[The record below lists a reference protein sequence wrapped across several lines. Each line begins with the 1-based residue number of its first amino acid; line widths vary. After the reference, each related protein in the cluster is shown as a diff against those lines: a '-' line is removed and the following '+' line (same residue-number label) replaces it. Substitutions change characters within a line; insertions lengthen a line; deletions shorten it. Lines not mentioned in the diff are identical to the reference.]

1 MMVNGSSDLRRPV
14 GRTAGAPIQHPW
26 RVLWRA
32 GRAHV
37 RPWSA
42 SALASLSVLGVLTC
56 GVSYAQ
62 DGGTTGS
69 ATPPADPAPAAAPAE
84 SPEEAAIPREF
95 LRDLHTAE
103 AQVHDLQERV
113 FRSKATLELLRELVV
128 EGSGTGSTLKIT
140 HVDDLTR
147 DYTVE
152 GVQYYLDGKP
162 VFTWA
167 LSDGTPIPDEG
178 VTVED
183 GAVAP
188 GTHAVQ
194 VTLSLRGNGG
204 KMFDYVQDY
213 RFKVE
218 SSYSFEVQA
227 GMSTKLTVHAV
238 AKGGVKKAFTERP
251 TVQYEVR
258 SETVR
263 PE

>member
-1 MMVNGSSDLRRPV
+1 M
-14 GRTAGAPIQHPW
+14 
-26 RVLWRA
+26 
-32 GRAHV
+32 
-37 RPWSA
+37 RPWIA
-42 SALASLSVLGVLTC
+42 SALACLTVVGVLS
-56 GVSYAQ
+56 GGAARAD
-62 DGGTTGS
+62 DGGTTAMP
-69 ATPPADPAPAAAPAE
+69 ATTPDAPAVQDVPAE
-84 SPEEAAIPREF
+84 PEAIPREF

-103 AQVHDLQERV
+103 AQVHDLKERV

-128 EGSGTGSTLKIT
+128 EGSGTGSTLKIE

-152 GVQYYLDGKP
+152 GVQYFLDGKP

-167 LSDGTPIPDEG
+167 LADGTPIPDEG
-178 VTVED
+178 VTVD
-183 GAVAP
+183 DRAVAA

-204 KMFDYVQDY
+204 KLFDYVQDY

-218 SSYSFEVQA
+218 SSYSFEVEA
-227 GMSTKLTVHAV
+227 GMATELTVHAI

-251 TVQYEVR
+251 TVVYEVR
-258 SETVR
+258 SEPVR

>member
-1 MMVNGSSDLRRPV
+1 MMVNGSSDLQRPV
-14 GRTAGAPIQHPW
+14 GRKTGAPIQDRW
-26 RVLWRA
+26 RAIWYA

-37 RPWSA
+37 RPWIA
-42 SALASLSVLGVLTC
+42 SALASLSVWGVLTC

-62 DGGTTGS
+62 DGGS
-69 ATPPADPAPAAAPAE
+69 ADSSAPAAAPEGAAT
-84 SPEEAAIPREF
+84 PAPAEEAAIPREF

-140 HVDDLTR
+140 HVDDLSR

-167 LSDGTPIPDEG
+167 LAEGTPIPDEG

-227 GMSTKLTVHAV
+227 GMSTKVTVHAV

-263 PE
+263 SE